1 MEFQEPPRKTDALDQ
16 MRLEIAALRE
26 ITENEQGE
34 SDAVS
39 PMEQEMLS

>member
-1 MEFQEPPRKTDALDQ
+1 MEQQESPRRADDLDK

-34 SDAVS
+34 SEIVS
-39 PMEQEMLS
+39 PNQ